1 MKFKHVFLI
10 GAGGTGSHLI
20 GPLSQLLH
28 FHPEGTN
35 DITVIDGDIYENSN
49 ATRQVFDE
57 KDLGANKAEAT
68 AKRLNN
74 PNIRTIP
81 QFIDEEKFSRILE
94 KTVEKIDNFLI
105 ITAVDNHA
113 TRNAIIKALDAGNY
127 SNFVLISPGNSYDQG
142 QIILYVKEDGETK
155 TAHPFVKYADL
166 AEPVDAIPGA
176 DGCLNHINSA
186 PQLITANMG
195 AAWGTLLTVSNILD
209 ERGFY
214 EELHFNCR
222 KTKMVPQGTLKGV
235 LV

>member
-20 GPLSQLLH
+20 GPLVQLLK

-35 DITVIDGDIYENSN
+35 EITLIDGDVYENSN

-57 KDLGANKAEAT
+57 ANLGENKAQAT

-74 PNIRTIP
+74 PNITTIP
-81 QFIDEEKFSRILE
+81 QFIDQEKFSRILE
-94 KTVEKIDNFLI
+94 KTVAKDESILV

-113 TRNAIIKALDAGNY
+113 TRNAVIKALDEENY
-127 SNFVLISPGNSYDQG
+127 TNFVMVSPGNSYDQG
-142 QIILYVKEDGETK
+142 QVVLYVKEDGEEK
-155 TAHPFVKYADL
+155 TTHPFKKYNEI
-166 AEPVDAIPGA
+166 AEPADAIPGA
-176 DGCLNHINSA
+176 AGCTAHLAST

-195 AAWGTLLTVSNILD
+195 AAWGVLATVSNMLD
-209 ERGFY
+209 EKGWY
-214 EELHFNCR
+214 EEIHFNCR
-222 KTKMVPQGTLKGV
+222 KIKLVPQGTPKGV

>member
-20 GPLSQLLH
+20 GPLTQLLR

-35 DITVIDGDIYENSN
+35 DITVIDGDVYENSN

-57 KDLGANKAEAT
+57 TDLGANKAEAT

-74 PNIRTIP
+74 PNVRTIP
-81 QFIDEEKFSRILE
+81 QFIDEEKFTQILE
-94 KTVEKIDNFLI
+94 KTVEKDDSFLV

-113 TRNAIIKALDAGNY
+113 TRHAVIKAIDAGNY
-127 SNFVLISPGNSYDQG
+127 SNFILISPGNSYDQG
-142 QIILYVKEDGETK
+142 QVILYVKEDGEAK
-155 TAHPFVKYADL
+155 TAHPFKKYHDM

-176 DGCLNHINSA
+176 EGCTRHINST

-195 AAWGTLLTVSNILD
+195 AAWGALIMISNILD
-209 ERGFY
+209 EKGWY
-214 EELHFNCR
+214 EEIHFSCR
-222 KTKMVPQGTLKGV
+222 KAKLIAQGNLKGV